1 MNETLTENQRVSF
14 HNSWIHMAKTVL
26 IFVAHE
32 GFKVTLTKINHVP
45 ITERLI
51 VLPT

>member
-1 MNETLTENQRVSF
+1 
-14 HNSWIHMAKTVL
+14 MAKTEL

-32 GFKVTLTKINHVP
+32 GFKVTLTKINHVSVR
-45 ITERLI
+45 ERLI